1 MTALPLWRKIEIEDR
16 RDRVMHLARVGMT
29 TRRIGAE
36 LKIGASTVSRD
47 VKARLKEHS
56 KQCEDTEQMRLAEI
70 ERLDALLTVWWVK
83 AGEDLHALDRVL
95 KIQEQRVRLL
105 GIEPPK
111 HVRHSGSGSTG
122 NVTMEVTLLGSDSDE
137 PIPDDKPPRRREVGL
152 QDLAVRVPL
161 RGARGSDRRARRVD

>member
-1 MTALPLWRKIEIEDR
+1 MTALPLRRKIEIEDR
-16 RDRVMHLARVGMT
+16 RDRVMNLARAGMT

-47 VKARLKEHS
+47 IKARIKEHS
-56 KQCEDTEQMRLAEI
+56 KQCEDTKQMRLAEI

-105 GIEPPK
+105 GIEPRK

-122 NVTMEVTLLGSDSDE
+122 NAGGAQFE
-137 PIPDDKPPRRREVGL
+137 PPPAHHGGHAAGIGL
-152 QDLAVRVPL
+152 
-161 RGARGSDRRARRVD
+161 

>member
-1 MTALPLWRKIEIEDR
+1 MTALPLRRKIEIEDR

-47 VKARLKEHS
+47 ITARIKEHS
-56 KQCEDTEQMRLAEI
+56 KQCEDTKQMRLAEI
-70 ERLDALLTVWWVK
+70 ERLDALLTVWWDK

-95 KIQEQRVRLL
+95 KIQAQRVRLL

-111 HVRHSGSGSTG
+111 HVRHSGRST
-122 NVTMEVTLLGSDSDE
+122 T
-137 PIPDDKPPRRREVGL
+137 R
-152 QDLAVRVPL
+152 
-161 RGARGSDRRARRVD
+161 